1 MRSETPR
8 SIPKLG
14 IKLNGQE
21 NFAEWTLSLE
31 MFLSMHT
38 VGNGYTIWDIVN
50 GTYPYPEEKISIK
63 EKEAESSVTKGSPRD
78 KIREWT
84 QANFFAIL
92 TMRKNCQEAALSKFG
107 MKRTAKEVWDTLKS
121 LYEGKTA
128 TDYGTLLCSISKL
141 IYNDRESTIE
151 DHISEYERRWNYFSS
166 ILATSEL
173 RKDDDGF
180 GIALQQLTR
189 SNQAKAEFLLLTIPP
204 FYSTTVENIRSK
216 EGYNYGDV
224 ARNLMLYIPAR
235 QTGRASKAVA
245 GSANNPIILATN
257 TKNRDNGKTERK

>member
-31 MFLSMHT
+31 MFLSMYT

-50 GTYPYPEEKISIK
+50 RTYLYPEEKISIR
-63 EKEAESSVTKGSPRD
+63 EKETESSVTKGSPRD

-107 MKRTAKEVWDTLKS
+107 MKRTAKEV
-121 LYEGKTA
+121 
-128 TDYGTLLCSISKL
+128 
-141 IYNDRESTIE
+141 
-151 DHISEYERRWNYFSS
+151 
-166 ILATSEL
+166 
-173 RKDDDGF
+173 
-180 GIALQQLTR
+180 
-189 SNQAKAEFLLLTIPP
+189 
-204 FYSTTVENIRSK
+204 
-216 EGYNYGDV
+216 
-224 ARNLMLYIPAR
+224 
-235 QTGRASKAVA
+235 
-245 GSANNPIILATN
+245 
-257 TKNRDNGKTERK
+257 